1 MKKNDLIKKA
11 VTGLIM
17 AGVLCG
23 CSSVKSNKYMVNL
36 LPNREYDENYTYLDG
51 ENEVTIP
58 VINGSEAYSHGD
70 VAVPA
75 FIPCLEIPKSDNAV
89 TIENVRGLDLDPLSM
104 DLTGCSSNSVTIQN
118 PETNVYKAH
127 IVTDWFDP
135 DNPGE
140 IMMGD
145 QVYYFHL
152 YKISGEDPGH
162 LVTDMEVSADGISIR
177 AEGSSFDAR
186 ILLLYQGD
194 NKIETDVSIGQDVT
208 FITFDGNNWNF
219 LK

>member
-75 FIPCLEIPKSDNAV
+75 FILF
-89 TIENVRGLDLDPLSM
+89 LY
-104 DLTGCSSNSVTIQN
+104 
-118 PETNVYKAH
+118 ET
-127 IVTDWFDP
+127 
-135 DNPGE
+135 
-140 IMMGD
+140 
-145 QVYYFHL
+145 L
-152 YKISGEDPGH
+152 
-162 LVTDMEVSADGISIR
+162 
-177 AEGSSFDAR
+177 
-186 ILLLYQGD
+186 
-194 NKIETDVSIGQDVT
+194 
-208 FITFDGNNWNF
+208 
-219 LK
+219 